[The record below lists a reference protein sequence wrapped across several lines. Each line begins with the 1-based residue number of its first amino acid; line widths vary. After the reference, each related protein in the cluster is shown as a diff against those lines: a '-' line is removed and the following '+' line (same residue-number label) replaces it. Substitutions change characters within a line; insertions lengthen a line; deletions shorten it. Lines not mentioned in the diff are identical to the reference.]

1 MSRVVLA
8 LLVSM
13 LGCTKD
19 TSGNPFG
26 SGTAATM
33 PLPMDGDDESDA
45 SGDGES
51 SSGNAGGSS
60 SSSGA
65 PGSSSGEPGSSSG
78 ALEPTTSGVD
88 PTGGA
93 DGQPATGQYSHCLD
107 ASECVDVT
115 LCVQIQ
121 MDMKTVD
128 GFCST
133 FPCANAAVDCDPAPG
148 GTAVPFCFPMTV
160 NGMATTSCALDC
172 GAGQTCPTGMQ
183 CFDLE
188 SASVCA

>member
-1 MSRVVLA
+1 MSRVALA

-13 LGCTKD
+13 FGCTKD

-26 SGTAATM
+26 GGMAATT

-45 SGDGES
+45 SGDADS
-51 SSGNAGGSS
+51 SSGSAGGSS
-60 SSSGA
+60 SSGE

-78 ALEPTTSGVD
+78 APEPTTTGAD

-93 DGQPATGQYSHCLD
+93 GGQPATGQYSHCLD
-107 ASECVDVT
+107 AAECVDVT

-133 FPCANAAVDCDPAPG
+133 FPCEDAAVDCDVAPG
-148 GTAVPFCFPMTV
+148 GTAEPFCFPMTV
-160 NGMATTSCALDC
+160 NDMATTACALDC
-172 GAGQTCPTGMQ
+172 SAGQTCPTGMQ
-183 CFDLE
+183 CFALE